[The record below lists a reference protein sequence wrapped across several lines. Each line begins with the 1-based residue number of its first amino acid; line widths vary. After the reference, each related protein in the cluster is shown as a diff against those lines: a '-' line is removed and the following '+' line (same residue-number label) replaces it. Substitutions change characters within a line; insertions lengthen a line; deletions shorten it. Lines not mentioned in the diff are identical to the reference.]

1 MIISESL
8 VPLDIAK
15 NLKDDFSL
23 VQLESVVKRIRR
35 LFVNKHF
42 HPDEFYNKIISYI
55 IFNYKLKHNDKRV
68 HIVFDHMFSKDNF
81 TIFMI
86 TMRVGKLGVP
96 LWFRC
101 FKGKDDSDAF
111 AEELIK
117 QGITHVSNL
126 FNDRFDLIFL
136 ADRWFNSTN
145 IMEHID
151 SLGHT
156 YVLRLRKNLKVLY
169 QGKKDDEKVW
179 KSLGDLPKYK
189 FHATHYNEIELTE
202 NRYTT
207 NIVISD
213 SIDTDTP
220 WILATNGDSR
230 RAIKDYSYRFGGIE
244 TVFKNQKS
252 NGFYIENTVNC
263 SLKYFQSMYCFS
275 CIGVL
280 LLTIMGAN
288 FAKNT
293 KTYNNVKIETHTY
306 ANGKKS
312 RIKSL
317 FNTGLTLFH
326 RAFMSLKYTK
336 IDFRFI
342 LYDA

>member
-1 MIISESL
+1 M
-8 VPLDIAK
+8 
-15 NLKDDFSL
+15 
-23 VQLESVVKRIRR
+23 
-35 LFVNKHF
+35 
-42 HPDEFYNKIISYI
+42 
-55 IFNYKLKHNDKRV
+55 V
-68 HIVFDHMFSKDNF
+68 H
-81 TIFMI
+81 
-86 TMRVGKLGVP
+86 
-96 LWFRC
+96 
-101 FKGKDDSDAF
+101 
-111 AEELIK
+111 
-117 QGITHVSNL
+117 
-126 FNDRFDLIFL
+126 
-136 ADRWFNSTN
+136 STS
-145 IMEHID
+145 IMEHIN

-263 SLKYFQSMYCFS
+263 SLKYFQSMYYFF
-275 CIGVL
+275 VL
-280 LLTIMGAN
+280 VFYFLPLW
-288 FAKNT
+288 
-293 KTYNNVKIETHTY
+293 V
-306 ANGKKS
+306 
-312 RIKSL
+312 
-317 FNTGLTLFH
+317 LTLQKI
-326 RAFMSLKYTK
+326 LKLIITLK
-336 IDFRFI
+336 
-342 LYDA
+342 